1 MTRWRLL
8 VIALA
13 VGLVA
18 SAAIAVQSERA
29 PDAVASSG
37 VRTAATPVLSARR
50 EPELIAAPVAD
61 RRLVAHLN
69 DLVSKTPGTSCLTVA
84 VDGRVVFSTNAT
96 TPLIPASL
104 QKLVTADAAL
114 WKLGA
119 GATLTTSVRAGA
131 PADNGVVDG
140 NLWLVGGGDP
150 LLMTD
155 AYAQHFRNQP
165 VTRTSFE
172 QLADQIVAAGVHDV
186 RGSVVGDDSR
196 YDRVRALPQ
205 WINESITPHDIG
217 PLGALMVNDG
227 LTQFPPTFNAGTP
240 RETAAADPAQ
250 EAANQLTQL
259 LQARGVVVGGPP
271 QSGATPQNT
280 TELTKLDSQSIDR
293 IVAEMLRESDNET
306 AELLTKE
313 IGLHDT
319 NAGTTAN
326 GVAEIHKTLQGR
338 DLPLDG
344 ITQVDGSGLARENK
358 TTCSSVQALLDAD
371 GPGSTLANDLPVA
384 GQTGTLAERFLGS
397 PIVGQLRAKTGTLNQ
412 VTALAGY
419 VQTARGS
426 HVSFTYIV
434 NLPPPKL
441 ITQDDVALG
450 DQLGRIL
457 FQYPETPDIAAI
469 GPKRG

>member
-1 MTRWRLL
+1 LTRWSVL
-8 VIALA
+8 VTALA
-13 VGLVA
+13 VVLVA
-18 SAAIAVQSERA
+18 STAIAVQAERA
-29 PDAVASSG
+29 PDAAASSG

-61 RRLVAHLN
+61 RRLAAHLN
-69 DLVSKTPGTSCLTVA
+69 DLVSKTPGSSCLTVA
-84 VDGRVVFSTNAT
+84 VDGRVVFGSNAT
-96 TPLIPASL
+96 TPLIPASV
-104 QKLVTADAAL
+104 QKLATADAAL
-114 WKLGA
+114 SKLGPNA
-119 GATLTTSVRAGA
+119 LLTTSVRSSA
-131 PADNGVVDG
+131 PLANGVVDG

-155 AYAQHFRNQP
+155 AYAQHFKNQP

-172 QLADQIVAAGVHDV
+172 QLADQVVAAGVHEV

-196 YDRVRALPQ
+196 YDRLRAVPQ
-205 WINESITPHDIG
+205 WISEDITPRDVG

-227 LTQFPPTFNAGTP
+227 LTQFPPRFDARTP
-240 RETAAADPAQ
+240 SEAAAADPAQ

-259 LQARGVVVGGPP
+259 LQARGVIVSGPA
-271 QSGATPQNT
+271 QSGAAPQNA
-280 TELTKLDSQSIDR
+280 TEIIKLDSQPIDR
-293 IVAEMLRESDNET
+293 IVAEMLRDSDNET

-319 NAGTTAN
+319 SAGTTAN
-326 GVAEIHKTLQGR
+326 GIAVIRQTLQDR

-344 ITQVDGSGLARENK
+344 TAQVDGSGLARDDQ

-371 GPGSTLANDLPVA
+371 GPGSILAKDLPVA
-384 GQTGTLAERFLGS
+384 GQTGTLAERFLGT
-397 PIVGQLRAKTGTLNQ
+397 PIVGQLRAKTGSLNQ

-426 HVSFTYIV
+426 HVSFAYIV

-441 ITQDDVALG
+441 ITEDDIALG
-450 DQLGRIL
+450 DQLGGIL
-457 FQYPETPDIAAI
+457 FQYPETPDIDAL
-469 GPKRG
+469 GPKSG